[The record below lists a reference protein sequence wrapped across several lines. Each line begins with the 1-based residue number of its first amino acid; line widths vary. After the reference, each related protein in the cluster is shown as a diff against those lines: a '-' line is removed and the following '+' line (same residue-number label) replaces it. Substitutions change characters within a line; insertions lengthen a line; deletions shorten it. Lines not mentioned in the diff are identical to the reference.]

1 MVSNIKY
8 SCAASLGFERSGG
21 AVIMVRS
28 QSARISKGLVFRKA
42 QASPSNQFRLAGQ
55 INRTLSNSGFFAPID
70 AASDATDKAPKW
82 ASFTV
87 YIGLSL
93 PLIAC
98 RANLV
103 KVSRNLC
110 RLSGKMSAMRIE
122 LTRHAHLVPVYCRDG
137 EGS

>member
-42 QASPSNQFRLAGQ
+42 KALLTNFRLAGQ
-55 INRTLSNSGFFAPID
+55 FNRTLSNSGFFAPKV

-82 ASFTV
+82 ASFTG

>member
-1 MVSNIKY
+1 MKDNIAAFVS
-8 SCAASLGFERSGG
+8 FERLSNAVNGG
-21 AVIMVRS
+21 SAA
-28 QSARISKGLVFRKA
+28 ARIYRGSVFRKA
-42 QASPSNQFRLAGQ
+42 KVASTKFRLAGQ
-55 INRTLSNSGFFAPID
+55 FNRIPLNSGFFTSAANAAID
-70 AASDATDKAPKW
+70 NVPTW
-82 ASFTV
+82 ASCIE

-122 LTRHAHLVPVYCRDG
+122 LTRPSALGLCIRSKDG
-137 EGS
+137 EGSNAYLIAP

>member
-1 MVSNIKY
+1 MKDNCSATLTLVGHICGSWEKAD
-8 SCAASLGFERSGG
+8 SPLMG
-21 AVIMVRS
+21 AVPD
-28 QSARISKGLVFRKA
+28 QAKAFLPRIPLVSTTK
-42 QASPSNQFRLAGQ
+42 QHPLK
-55 INRTLSNSGFFAPID
+55 GFFASKV
-70 AASDATDKAPKW
+70 AASDATDKAPTW
-82 ASFTV
+82 ASFTE

-122 LTRHAHLVPVYCRDG
+122 LTRPSALGLCIHSKDG
-137 EGS
+137 EGSNAYLIAP